1 MMMYIVMIGVLSIPS
16 VNFGICKDAAVLI
29 NIFVLMSKSE
39 ENDDYK
45 FALMLNI
52 VDFDDCECCL
62 DPTHVWRLNVAA
74 PSVNFFT
81 W

>member
-1 MMMYIVMIGVLSIPS
+1 MT
-16 VNFGICKDAAVLI
+16 
-29 NIFVLMSKSE
+29 FVLMSKSE

-62 DPTHVWRLNVAA
+62 DVKYCG
-74 PSVNFFT
+74 F
-81 W
+81 